1 MLDEAPQNY
10 FNGAVDCIVKWK
22 NEVRPENLIH
32 VHGTADRVLPHSK
45 VVACDYTIKGG
56 THFMIINKGEEIS
69 EIINKELAGY
79 C

>member
-1 MLDEAPQNY
+1 
-10 FNGAVDCIVKWK
+10 
-22 NEVRPENLIH
+22 